1 MRAASVREDF
11 QRLRPEE
18 KVRRYSHFDGQG
30 KKVIRQCKQHF

>member
-18 KVRRYSHFDGQG
+18 KVRYSHFDGRG